1 MNNKVRAL
9 FHEQVMSN
17 PKYQIMIKRMK
28 KMKKGTCT
36 QQLTTLLKLMSQE
49 KKYRAN
55 INVIRRYRA
64 VHAFKWMAKKKKIT
78 VKDKS
83 KFGSLLLVAA
93 VLKDAQSTKPSNLC
107 APSGKHC
114 GNDSKKCN

>member
-17 PKYQIMIKRMK
+17 PKYQIMIK
-28 KMKKGTCT
+28 KMKKGKSTE
-36 QQLTTLLKLMSQE
+36 QLSKLLKLMSQE

-55 INVIRRYRA
+55 INYIRRYRA
-64 VHAFKWMAKKKKIT
+64 IHAFQWMAKKKNIT

-93 VLKDAQSTKPSNLC
+93 VLKDAQSTKPSILC
-107 APSGKHC
+107 APSGRHG
-114 GNDSKKCN
+114 GNVSKKCN

>member
-1 MNNKVRAL
+1 MNKKVRAL
-9 FHEQVMSN
+9 FREQVMSN
-17 PKYQIMIKRMK
+17 TKYQIMIK

-55 INVIRRYRA
+55 INAIRRYRA
-64 VHAFKWMAKKKKIT
+64 VHAFKWMAKKKNIT

-93 VLKDAQSTKPSNLC
+93 VLKDAQSTKLSN
-107 APSGKHC
+107 
-114 GNDSKKCN
+114 

>member
-1 MNNKVRAL
+1 MNHKVRAL

-17 PKYQIMIKRMK
+17 PKYQLMIE
-28 KMKKGTCT
+28 KMKEKRSAKG
-36 QQLTTLLKLMSQE
+36 LTKLLKLMSQE

-55 INVIRRYRA
+55 IHYIRNKRA
-64 VHAFKWMAKKKKIT
+64 VYAFKRRAKKKNIT

-93 VLKDAQSTKPSNLC
+93 VLKDAQSTS
-107 APSGKHC
+107 PSGKHC
-114 GNDSKKCN
+114 GNDSKKC